1 MYLKRENLW
10 DFVPDVG
17 ILSMVICLKSSG
29 MWDISASTDWANWP
43 VNQFSK
49 GQRYFLR
56 NNEQQWPH
64 NKTIYLEGYLFGWIY
79 FSKSNPCVFAKSFD
93 VLIYPPMAK
102 STISMSIDSDNFPI
116 KGYQR
121 VPLIARGCS
130 HVSNIGAP
138 SNHQRS
144 WFWGFAICLSW
155 RLPQFRETPKSTFYM
170 APLTL
175 WSMAHRNRSFSPFKS
190 SCISG
195 IVHSYVKQQEGS
207 FKSYRSSSLIINH
220 DFPY

>member
-64 NKTIYLEGYLFGWIY
+64 NKTIYLEGYLFGWI
-79 FSKSNPCVFAKSFD
+79 
-93 VLIYPPMAK
+93 
-102 STISMSIDSDNFPI
+102 
-116 KGYQR
+116 
-121 VPLIARGCS
+121 
-130 HVSNIGAP
+130 SNIGAP